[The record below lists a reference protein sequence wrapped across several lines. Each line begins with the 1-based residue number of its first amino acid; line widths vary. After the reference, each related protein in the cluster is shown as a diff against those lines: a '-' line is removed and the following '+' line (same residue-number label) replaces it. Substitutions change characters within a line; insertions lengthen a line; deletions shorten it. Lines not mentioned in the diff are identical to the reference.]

1 MKQLAD
7 KESEMLGRVELV
19 DTAFSKERP
28 VARTAPVVTRGCAA
42 SWRPTRRSA
51 ATGGRFAEHAA
62 VADAGHPSPAAA
74 SELVARVGEVAAL
87 VRAALNDLPCP

>member
-28 VARTAPVVTRGCAA
+28 VARTAPVVTRGCGAL
-42 SWRPTRRSA
+42 WRPTRRSA

-62 VADAGHPSPAAA
+62 VAAGHPSPAAA

-87 VRAALNDLPCP
+87 VRGALNDLPCP

>member
-19 DTAFSKERP
+19 DGAFSKERP
-28 VARTAPVVTRGCAA
+28 VARTAPVLTRGCAP
-42 SWRPTRRSA
+42 SWQPARRSV
-51 ATGGRFAEHAA
+51 ATSGRFAEHAA
-62 VADAGHPSPAAA
+62 VAAGHPSPAAA

-87 VRAALNDLPCP
+87 VRGALNDLPCP